1 MRQSALRNRLID
13 TIRSNQQEFR
23 GTLSDLIDA
32 GHLDDINQ
40 EILQDNV
47 DNIRSKSSENASA
60 REMMLRWRLQVLDN
74 IQFGLTLTGPAY
86 EDNPIRYAN
95 QTFRE
100 TTGYTLSQLRG
111 SNPRILQGP
120 MTEASAINALREAT
134 QIWEPVTV
142 TLWNYRYNGV
152 PFRTRLSI
160 TPLRRD
166 DGMITHW
173 LGVQSVIDSLTE
185 LSKPES
191 EAVGKRMSKRRFD
204 LNSEIIGKYKL
215 E

>member
-1 MRQSALRNRLID
+1 
-13 TIRSNQQEFR
+13 
-23 GTLSDLIDA
+23 
-32 GHLDDINQ
+32 
-40 EILQDNV
+40 
-47 DNIRSKSSENASA
+47 
-60 REMMLRWRLQVLDN
+60 
-74 IQFGLTLTGPAY
+74 
-86 EDNPIRYAN
+86 
-95 QTFRE
+95 
-100 TTGYTLSQLRG
+100 
-111 SNPRILQGP
+111 